1 MLDVSSDVIHF
12 ITKSKR

>member
-12 ITKSKR
+12 IKFKF